1 MKRSELINELENRG
15 YKVEEIAINKVNGK
29 QGGLSVTKDGVG
41 VVLYGGDYTAQE
53 VIDMIEDKRNANL
66 SDALVNRDYI
76 LSNVGFRLIN
86 AEKNREYLE
95 GKPHVDLL
103 DLTAVFE
110 VDTTKLIGQPSST
123 VISESVLEHAGIT
136 RDELYAHAMENEKI
150 VYDSLMNILFPAMES
165 VEDADIIVATKEN
178 KYYGATAMLHTDI
191 LAKIAEIKG
200 DDLIIFPSSV
210 HEVILI
216 PGSFSDNAED
226 MIGIVKQV
234 NATEV
239 RPEDFLSDN
248 VYYFDRATKTVEFM

>member
-1 MKRSELINELENRG
+1 MKRNELTNELGNRG
-15 YKVEEIAINKVNGK
+15 YKVEEIAINKVNGEK
-29 QGGLSVTKDGVG
+29 SGLSVTKDGVG

-53 VIDMIEDKRNANL
+53 IMDMIEEKSNSNI

-76 LSNVGFRLIN
+76 LSNVNFRLIN
-86 AEKNREYLE
+86 AEKNREYLDD
-95 GKPHVDLL
+95 KPHVDLL

-123 VISESVLEHAGIT
+123 VINEKALDAAGIT
-136 RDELYAHAMENEKI
+136 RDELYAHAMGNEKI
-150 VYDSLMNILFPAMES
+150 IYDSFMNILFPAMES
-165 VEDADIIVATKEN
+165 VEDANIIFATKEN
-178 KYYGATAMLHTDI
+178 KWYGATAMLHTDI
-191 LAKIAEIKG
+191 LAEIAEIKG

-210 HEVILI
+210 HEIILI

-226 MIGIVKQV
+226 MIGIVKQI

-248 VYYFDRATKTVEFM
+248 VYYFDRATKTIEFM

>member
-1 MKRSELINELENRG
+1 MKRNETNELENRG
-15 YKVEEIAINKVNGK
+15 YKVEEIAVNKVNGEK
-29 QGGLSVTKDGVG
+29 SGISVTKDGVG
-41 VVLYGGDYTAQE
+41 VVLYGDNYSAQE
-53 VIDMIEDKRNANL
+53 VIDMIEEKRNSNI

-86 AEKNREYLE
+86 TEKNQEYLE

-103 DLTAVFE
+103 DLASVFE

-123 VISESVLEHAGIT
+123 VINEGVLEHAGIT
-136 RDELYAHAMENEKI
+136 QDELYTHAMENEKI
-150 VYDSLMNILFPAMES
+150 TYDSLMNILFPAMES

-178 KYYGATAMLHTDI
+178 KWYGATAMLHTDI

-210 HEVILI
+210 HEIIII
-216 PGSFSDNAED
+216 PGSLSNNAED
-226 MIGIVKQV
+226 MISIVKQV
-234 NATEV
+234 NETEV

-248 VYYFDRATKTVEFM
+248 VYYFDRATKTIEFM